1 MIGVSDDSG
10 AVRSTTSIPPVT
22 RAWARSARSGMCV
35 PSAGGGPADSQ
46 ADGRRPVG
54 PPAHGAPDRRVG
66 RLGERDVRAVH
77 DTCTHQQQPLHE
89 GAVDGD
95 TLVCAAHAA
104 TFDLS
109 TGDSVGVPE
118 VAAVPMYACKV
129 EDDAVLVDVD
139 ALLNEAEPG

>member
-1 MIGVSDDSG
+1 MAFEEAANLDEIEIGGTLLVEL
-10 AVRSTTSIPPVT
+10 AEPV
-22 RAWARSARSGMCV
+22 CLV
-35 PSAGGGPADSQ
+35 
-46 ADGRRPVG
+46 
-54 PPAHGAPDRRVG
+54 

-89 GAVDGD
+89 GTVDGD

-109 TGDSVGVPE
+109 TGASVGVPE
-118 VAAVPMYACKV
+118 VAAVPLYACKV

-139 ALLNEAEPG
+139 APLNEAGPA